1 MGGIEDRP
9 ILAKSK
15 DRTVTDIN
23 GKKYLDFQSG
33 QMGAAISHQHPRMV
47 AVIEKTMKTM
57 FHSSNVMLNV
67 PRLIN
72 EGALK
77 GPASSYTD
85 EVFGAI
91 WRIFDM
97 EE

>member
-1 MGGIEDRP
+1 MKEAKAKQIVSRWVFPTERSSYMGGIEERP

-23 GKKYLDFQSG
+23 GKEYLDFQSG

-57 FHSSNVMLNV
+57 MHAS
-67 PRLIN
+67 PR
-72 EGALK
+72 
-77 GPASSYTD
+77 PC
-85 EVFGAI
+85 
-91 WRIFDM
+91 R
-97 EE
+97 

>member
-1 MGGIEDRP
+1 MVERVWEKGCETGFNDIIAASVHLVAQRGVNGTSRRCARP
-9 ILAKSK
+9 
-15 DRTVTDIN
+15 RWR
-23 GKKYLDFQSG
+23 Y
-33 QMGAAISHQHPRMV
+33 
-47 AVIEKTMKTM
+47 VI
-57 FHSSNVMLNV
+57 FIGVMLNV

-77 GPASSYTD
+77 GPVSSYTD

-91 WRIFDM
+91 WRIFEM